1 MTNMSKC
8 KIIQS
13 LVGKKETLIIKFAA
27 LQGASVS
34 A

>member
-13 LVGKKETLIIKFAA
+13 LVGKKETLIIN
-27 LQGASVS
+27 LLLYREPV
-34 A
+34 

>member
-13 LVGKKETLIIKFAA
+13 LVSKKETLIIN
-27 LQGASVS
+27 LLLYREPM
-34 A
+34 